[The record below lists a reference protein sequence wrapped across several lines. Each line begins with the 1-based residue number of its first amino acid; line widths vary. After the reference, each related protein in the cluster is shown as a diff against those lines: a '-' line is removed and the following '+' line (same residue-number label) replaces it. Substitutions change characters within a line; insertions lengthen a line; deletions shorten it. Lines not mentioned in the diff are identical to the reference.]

1 MNKFFSVDLNFLPL
15 FYFCVF
21 KYRDGKEIA
30 STFNVKML
38 QEGSVCTLKINKA
51 TKTMSGVY
59 KCVATNS
66 SGSKTSEATVTIEGW
81 LKYIVYVLFHMEALF
96 VQIRYTSISLWHNL
110 NKILTIKIKYRL

>member
-1 MNKFFSVDLNFLPL
+1 
-15 FYFCVF
+15 
-21 KYRDGKEIA
+21 
-30 STFNVKML
+30 ML
-38 QEGSVCTLKINKA
+38 QEGSVCTLKINKV

-81 LKYIVYVLFHMEALF
+81 LKYIVYVLFHMKALF
-96 VQIRYTSISLWHNL
+96 VQIRYTSVSLGHNL